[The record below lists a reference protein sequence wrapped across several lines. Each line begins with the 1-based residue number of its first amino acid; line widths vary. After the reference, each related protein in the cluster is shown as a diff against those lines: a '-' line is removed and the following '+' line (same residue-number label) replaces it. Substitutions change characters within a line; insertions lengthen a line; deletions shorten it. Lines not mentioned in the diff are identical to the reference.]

1 MDSTIRSPM
10 GVRGFTLIELIM
22 VMVLLGVMAAFLT
35 PQLNTKDFDAR
46 GFHDETLALL
56 RCAQKAAIAQR
67 RTVCVSFTS
76 GSAALSVA
84 TAPASSNCD
93 GNLTGPKGE
102 TPAQVTAPADVA
114 YQAVPAG
121 AFWFSALGQPSQA
134 LALQV
139 TQGGVAAGPVITV
152 EADTGYVH
160 D

>member
-1 MDSTIRSPM
+1 M
-10 GVRGFTLIELIM
+10 GVRGFTLIELIT
-22 VMVLLGVMAAFLT
+22 VMVLLGVMAAFLI

-56 RCAQKAAIAQR
+56 RYAQKSAIAQR
-67 RTVCVSFTS
+67 RTVCVAFAG
-76 GSAALSVA
+76 GSATLSIA
-84 TAPASSNCD
+84 TAPASNNCD

-114 YQAVPAG
+114 YQTVPAS